1 MCNTELSHAALITM
15 VLEAS
20 KFKSWLL
27 NKRFFRVGWFAK
39 GAQLTPESDD
49 SLATLP
55 DDIFNELKDAVNAL
69 PVHPQETKAVLDP
82 VKSAIAQWLEDPN
95 SANNSIAILAQPVSP
110 ISRIVGETLSQLIVK
125 EKHDLNI
132 KLLDW
137 IARPLDSTTIQKKIE
152 TQLGTIGSDRSAKDR
167 FEKDRFRTEQI
178 TIIPNLC
185 WCFLR
190 SAQGLDGIDYLQ
202 DTTMNDPSQ
211 FIVLGCGQI
220 GWEYLE
226 STLQLHA
233 YCDRT
238 VSVPEITGEQLQEWI
253 EPVIKQF
260 DIYFSD
266 AALHKRLG
274 DLNQLEGLH
283 LSINKPI
290 EALSEITQEAAATA
304 KSSLRSVK
312 ETFDHEDH
320 SKAESAS
327 PKREY
332 FDRLADISG
341 GVSIIALQLFMKSL
355 CYREVADQ
363 PSEDGKAVE
372 QDAQT
377 KPFRIDQSEES
388 QKSDR
393 IVAQLPKLPPLPDL
407 SQRDLYLL
415 YSLMLHGDLTIGS
428 LAESLGDAPQIVNN
442 QVQIL
447 RKQGVIE
454 QRNGMIKA
462 NPIHYPRLRRELANN
477 NFVIEV
483 F

>member
-1 MCNTELSHAALITM
+1 M
-15 VLEAS
+15 VSEAS

-27 NKRFFRVGWFAK
+27 SKRFFRVGWFAK
-39 GAQLTPESDD
+39 SAQITPESDD

-55 DDIFNELKDAVNAL
+55 DDIFNELRDAVNAL
-69 PVHPQETKAVLDP
+69 PVHPLETQAVLDP
-82 VKSAIAQWLEDPN
+82 IESAIAQWLEAPN
-95 SANNSIAILAQPVSP
+95 STNNSIAILAQPVSP
-110 ISRIVGETLSQLIVK
+110 ISRIIGETLSQLVVK
-125 EKHDLNI
+125 EKYELNI
-132 KLLDW
+132 EILDW
-137 IARPLDSTTIQKKIE
+137 IARPLDSTTIQDKIKK
-152 TQLGTIGSDRSAKDR
+152 QLGSIEPDCAAPDR
-167 FEKDRFRTEQI
+167 FEKDYSKTDQI

-202 DTTMNDPSQ
+202 DTAMNDPSQ
-211 FIVLGCGQI
+211 FIVLGCGRI

-238 VSVPEITGEQLQEWI
+238 VSIPELTGEQIQEWL
-253 EPVIKQF
+253 EPVVKQF
-260 DIYFSD
+260 DVYFSD

-274 DLNQLEGLH
+274 DLNQLEGIH

-312 ETFDHEDH
+312 ETFDDEDH
-320 SKAESAS
+320 SKAEGAS

-355 CYREVADQ
+355 CYREVAEQ
-363 PSEDGKAVE
+363 PPEDDKATKR
-372 QDAQT
+372 DTQT
-377 KPFRIDQSEES
+377 KPFQIDRSAEP

-407 SQRDLYLL
+407 SQSDLYLL

-447 RKQGVIE
+447 RKQGIIE

-477 NFVIEV
+477 NFIIETP
-483 F
+483 